1 MGVNLCLALHGDQGE
16 LGEEEGKRLHSSRGT
31 SVRGTSGIGW
41 SPSQRAAPAS
51 RDAHSSRK
59 T

>member
-1 MGVNLCLALHGDQGE
+1 MGVNLSLALHGDQGE
-16 LGEEEGKRLHSSRGT
+16 LGAEEAERLRSSRGT
-31 SVRGTSGIGW
+31 SVRGTSGNGW
-41 SPSQRAAPAS
+41 GPSQRAAPAS